1 MMDSPIYLDYNA
13 TTPVDP
19 EVLDSM
25 LPYFSKISGNA
36 SNAVNIHGKKSLD
49 AVEEAREKI
58 ASLIYCHP
66 SEIIFT
72 SGATESINL
81 FLKGIALNSKYS
93 ISSILTTK
101 TDHSAVLE
109 TCKYLEMQN
118 VETVYLPLTPN
129 GLVDIGKLE
138 NCLSKETQLL
148 SLIHANNETGTIQNT
163 NKIGNTTKNK
173 NTIFF
178 SDATQAVGKI
188 KVDPKKDFIDG
199 MAFSAH
205 KLYGPKGIGA
215 LFINKD
221 TISQQLLPLHHGG
234 GQEKGLRSGTMNVP
248 GIVGFGKACEI
259 AQKCIKKDQ
268 VRISNLRNLLLDGIQ
283 KTKGIQ
289 LNGEIQQLL
298 PNTLNLSIKG
308 VEAHMLVEALESTLS
323 ISTGSA
329 CGTVSRK
336 PSHVLQAL
344 KYSKDRIGSSIRISI
359 GRYTNKEEIE
369 NTIIALKDIISKLR
383 I

>member
-49 AVEEAREKI
+49 AAEEAREKI

-81 FLKGIALNSKYS
+81 FLKGIVLNNKYS

-118 VETVYLPLTPN
+118 VETVFLPLTPS

-163 NKIGNTTKNK
+163 NMIGNTTKNK

-188 KVDPKKDFIDG
+188 KIDPKNDFIDG

-259 AQKCIKKDQ
+259 AQKCIKNEQ

-289 LNGEIQQLL
+289 LNGDIQQLL
-298 PNTLNLSIKG
+298 PNTLNLSIEG

-329 CGTVSRK
+329 CGTGNRK

-344 KYSKDRIGSSIRISI
+344 KYSKNRIGSSIRISI

-369 NTIIALKDIISKLR
+369 NTIIALNDTISKLR